1 MRTEWD
7 GVLCLQLGPVDRHFA
22 VRITYQGGPFRA
34 DIEAIEIRTAQ
45 GWIRA
50 PWLEEDRKLRRFL
63 RTKSEVDRAA
73 LLAEPK
79 VAATI
84 PGVVIEGGDDA
95 FFVKPLMVGTP

>member
-34 DIEAIEIRTAQ
+34 DIKAIEIQTAQ

-50 PWLEEDRKLRRFL
+50 PWLIDLVEDCAPLFDMLRDHAVGR
-63 RTKSEVDRAA
+63 
-73 LLAEPK
+73 
-79 VAATI
+79 VA
-84 PGVVIEGGDDA
+84 DA
-95 FFVKPLMVGTP
+95 QAVARLS

>member
-34 DIEAIEIRTAQ
+34 DIEAIAIRTPQ

-50 PWLEEDRKLRRFL
+50 PWLIDLVGDYAPLFDMLRDHAVGRL
-63 RTKSEVDRAA
+63 ADARA
-73 LLAEPK
+73 
-79 VAATI
+79 VAR
-84 PGVVIEGGDDA
+84 
-95 FFVKPLMVGTP
+95 LS